1 MNSRAATVA
10 LLALALD
17 ASAAVVGY
25 DVSATTTVAT
35 RSLLPGDVAVGVTTD
50 LQVDPVAAG
59 SIQWAQTLLT
69 LRYAPQLIIREP
81 QARARVLPLH
91 HGVFSL
97 THRFTR
103 ATLLVTEDFSYGV
116 ADIGSLR
123 LPAGAT
129 PTGVFDVQTL
139 GPVPYLRSA
148 SYVVLDGRPNDF
160 VYAALSAGFLVS
172 GDPTGG
178 RQLPLQNG
186 PVATGSLSLLVDR
199 RFHLI
204 TTAQATHAWFNTG
217 AEQSI
222 VLVTESAEWRASRTT
237 TLTAGVGAA
246 YTRELVVSLEGGP
259 PPGLFFEALP
269 VALASVSSA
278 VELRGI
284 PIQVLFST
292 RLSPFADR
300 FTGLVYERLEGRASA
315 TSRLTRELTATVSLG
330 SGYAISLGRALQAG
344 DSATFGEASLRW
356 DATQW
361 FALIGTGRGVWIDQP
376 RTLTP
381 GQLLWAFTL
390 AAVVRDRDTTSW

>member
-1 MNSRAATVA
+1 MNVRAATVV
-10 LLALALD
+10 LLTLALD

-25 DVSATTTVAT
+25 DVSATATVAT

-50 LQVDPVAAG
+50 LQVDPVAEG
-59 SIQWAQTLLT
+59 SIRWTQTFLT

-91 HGVFSL
+91 HGIITL

-103 ATLLVTEDFSYGV
+103 ASLLVTEDFSYGV

-123 LPAGAT
+123 LPAGAM
-129 PTGVFDVQTL
+129 PTGVFDVRTL

-148 SYVVLDGRPNDF
+148 SYVVVDGRPNEF
-160 VYAALSAGFLVS
+160 VSMYLSGGYLVS

-178 RQLPLQNG
+178 LDLPLQNG
-186 PVATGSLSLLVDR
+186 PVTTGAITLLLDR

-204 TTAQATHAWFNTG
+204 TSAQATHAWFNTG
-217 AEQSI
+217 AEQSV
-222 VLVTESAEWRASRTT
+222 VLATESAEWRASRATVL
-237 TLTAGVGAA
+237 TLGVGAA
-246 YTRELVVSLEGGP
+246 YTRERVVSLVGGP

-269 VALASVSSA
+269 VALASVASL
-278 VELRGI
+278 VEVKGI
-284 PIQVLFST
+284 PIQLLFGA

-315 TSRLTRELTATVSLG
+315 NSRLTRELTAQVSLG
-330 SGYAISLGRALQAG
+330 TGYAIDLGRAPQAG
-344 DSATFGEASLRW
+344 DSATFAEASLRW

-376 RTLTP
+376 RTSTP